1 MKKRVWIFA
10 VSFIFIAA
18 FFAIYPH
25 IEIKTENALIA
36 LRYSSD
42 ISEFDAYG
50 TVDET
55 YFYNKKY
62 DISVYDF
69 DIKNFLFF
77 HKITMKYKDGDMRES
92 QFLLKAEYIE
102 NLLKNWQITENEGN
116 VDVDKM
122 LYGKSAIE
130 QNKRIPFDS
139 FTNSI
144 YYVLDGEENV
154 MHIGEKDGQV
164 LIQIGNSDEGPKYIV
179 YE

>member
-36 LRYSSD
+36 LRYSGD

-77 HKITMKYKDGDMRES
+77 YKITMKYKDGDMRES

-102 NLLKNWQITENEGN
+102 NLLKNWQITENEDGI
-116 VDVDKM
+116 DVEKM
-122 LYGKSAIE
+122 LE
-130 QNKRIPFDS
+130 NKRPNEENKRYPFETFS
-139 FTNSI
+139 HSI
-144 YYVLDGEENV
+144 YYVLDGQENV

-164 LIQIGNSDEGPKYIV
+164 LIQIGNSDEGPKYIS
-179 YE
+179 YN

>member
-36 LRYSSD
+36 LRYSDD
-42 ISEFDAYG
+42 ISEFDMYG
-50 TVDET
+50 TADET
-55 YFYNKKY
+55 SFYYEKY
-62 DISVYDF
+62 DISLYDF
-69 DIKNFLFF
+69 EVNNFLFF
-77 HKITMKYKDGDMRES
+77 HKITMKYKDGDMRKQ
-92 QFLLKAEYIE
+92 QFLLKAEDVDYV
-102 NLLKNWQITENEGN
+102 LKNWQIAENEGN
-116 VDVDKM
+116 IDITKM
-122 LYGKSAIE
+122 LYGKTAIE

>member
-1 MKKRVWIFA
+1 MKKRILFLAVPIVLIIIFLL
-10 VSFIFIAA
+10 V
-18 FFAIYPH
+18 YPN

-36 LRYSSD
+36 LRYSDD
-42 ISEFDAYG
+42 ISEFDMYG
-50 TVDET
+50 TADET
-55 YFYNKKY
+55 SFYYEKY
-62 DISVYDF
+62 DISLYDF
-69 DIKNFLFF
+69 EVNNFLFF

-116 VDVDKM
+116 IDITKM
-122 LYGKSAIE
+122 LYGKTAIE